1 MLPTETCSA
10 EATPGLVGSP
20 TATVTTTNADELRAI
35 ELLRELIDELAETSQ
50 LTPALDA
57 LLRATLALT
66 QARFGTIHIRTAG
79 ELRLVSQI
87 GFRSGTLEALDA
99 ILLRNS
105 STAHRV
111 VQALAPIGIDDLRA
125 GGIRTEAL
133 TDGDLGYRASQSVPL
148 FESDAEVA
156 AVITTYFEQ
165 PHVATEREI
174 AWTALYG
181 RQVLHVLR
189 QARDYDDIH
198 ASERRFR
205 SIFQESND
213 FIVTADLQQKITYC
227 NPATAAA
234 LGWNAEKIVGRSI
247 ADFIP
252 APHFERSS
260 AMLDQ
265 KLRAGGSTR
274 YEVDVKTRDGR
285 LMTWEINSRLTF
297 DPEGRPT
304 GLHAIGRDVTTMR
317 RAHEALRISER
328 ALREADQRKD
338 EFLAMLAH
346 ELRNPLAPIRT
357 AAHVLKR
364 PHTNPSQVAQASA
377 IIERQVEHVTRIV
390 DDLLDV
396 SRVTRGLVT
405 LDLKPTILREV
416 LLTAVE
422 QVRPMIDQQQHRLN
436 VTLPDQ
442 RVILSGEAVRLVQM
456 VSNLLSN
463 AARHS
468 GTNGTI
474 DLFVVVHL
482 QLIEIHVRDDG
493 SGIEPDLLPRVF
505 DLFAQGNR
513 SAARSEG
520 GLGIGLALV
529 RRLAELHGGHAEAKS
544 AGRGRGAE
552 FTVVLPRLADA
563 VAEES
568 SSQTTGTQ
576 TESYDPLSILVVD
589 DNQDAAMMLVTML
602 DMDGHTTFVE
612 YDAAAGL
619 IRAKGERPAVL
630 LLDIGLPDMSGYEL
644 AQHLR
649 SAPETASSTLIA
661 VTGYGQ
667 AEDRRRARAAGF
679 DYHLTKP
686 VSADQLRLVL
696 SAVARASRP
705 VTNNGVA

>member
-1 MLPTETCSA
+1 
-10 EATPGLVGSP
+10 
-20 TATVTTTNADELRAI
+20 VTTTTADELRAI
-35 ELLRELIDELAETSQ
+35 ELLRQLIDELAEARE
-50 LTPALDA
+50 LPPALHA
-57 LLRATLALT
+57 LLQATLALT
-66 QARFGTIHIRTAG
+66 NARCGAVHIPTTTG
-79 ELRLVSQI
+79 MRLVSQV
-87 GFRSGTLEALDA
+87 GFDVSTFEALEPMLCND
-99 ILLRNS
+99 S
-105 STAHRV
+105 STPHRV
-111 VQALAPIGIDDLRA
+111 AR
-125 GGIRTEAL
+125 AL
-133 TDGDLGYRASQSVPL
+133 TPVGVEDFRATGLAAEAITTTKPEYRACQSVPL
-148 FESDAEVA
+148 LDMSGELA
-156 AVITTYFEQ
+156 AVITTYFEL
-165 PHVATEREI
+165 PHLATEREI
-174 AWTALYG
+174 VWTALYG
-181 RQVLHVLR
+181 RQVLHLLR
-189 QARDYDDIH
+189 RARDHEDMQ
-198 ASERRFR
+198 ASEKRFR

-213 FIVTADLQQKITYC
+213 FIVTANLQQTITYC

-234 LGWNAEKIVGRSI
+234 LGWKPDEIVGRSI
-247 ADFIP
+247 AEFIP

-285 LMTWEINSRLTF
+285 RMTWEINSRLTF
-297 DPEGRPT
+297 GPDGKPT

-317 RAHEALRISER
+317 QAHEALRMSER

-357 AAHVLKR
+357 AAQILKR
-364 PHTNPSQVAQASA
+364 SQVNPAQVAQAST
-377 IIERQVEHVTRIV
+377 IIERQVEHITRIV

-396 SRVTRGLVT
+396 SRVTRGLVA
-405 LDLKPTILREV
+405 LDMQPTSLREV

-422 QVRPMIDQQQHRLN
+422 QVRPMIDQKHHHLN
-436 VTLPDQ
+436 VELPEQ
-442 RVILSGEAVRLVQM
+442 RVVLSGEAVRLVQM

-482 QLIEIHVRDDG
+482 QLVEIHVRDYG

-529 RRLAELHGGHAEAKS
+529 RRLAELHGGHAEATS
-544 AGRGRGAE
+544 AGLGRGAE

-563 VAEES
+563 VARSSARAPSTPAES
-568 SSQTTGTQ
+568 DSTFR
-576 TESYDPLSILVVD
+576 ILIVD
-589 DNQDAAMMLVTML
+589 DNQDAATMLATML
-602 DMDGHTTFVE
+602 DMDGHTTFLA
-612 YDAAAGL
+612 YDATSAL
-619 IRAKGERPAVL
+619 IRARVEKPGIL

-644 AQHLR
+644 AQRLR
-649 SAPETASSTLIA
+649 SMSETASSTLIA

-667 AEDRRRARAAGF
+667 EEDRRQSRAAGF
-679 DYHLTKP
+679 DHHLMKP
-686 VSADQLRLVL
+686 VSSDELRAILA
-696 SAVARASRP
+696 AVAPKPPDA
-705 VTNNGVA
+705 